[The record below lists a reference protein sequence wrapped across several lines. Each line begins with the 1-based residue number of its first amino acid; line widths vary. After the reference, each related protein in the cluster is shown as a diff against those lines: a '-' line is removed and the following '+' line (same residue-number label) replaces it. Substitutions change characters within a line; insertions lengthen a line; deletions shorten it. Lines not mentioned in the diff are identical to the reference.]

1 MPRLP
6 QRNRARSEVGSVA
19 RNQSRAV
26 PAALVVPA
34 ALAAQLLHYRVI
46 GPDMAQCPVRDV
58 LDRIGDKWTTLIL
71 IVLAEK
77 PHRFGEIRRAVPDIS
92 KRMLTQTLRTLERD
106 GMATRQVFPTTP
118 PSVEY
123 ALSPLGVSVLRPLA
137 TLVEWAEENH
147 ALVQRARIR
156 FDATAER

>member
-1 MPRLP
+1 MRGNVYDPDCP
-6 QRNRARSEVGSVA
+6 ART
-19 RNQSRAV
+19 
-26 PAALVVPA
+26 
-34 ALAAQLLHYRVI
+34 
-46 GPDMAQCPVRDV
+46 M
-58 LDRIGDKWTTLIL
+58 LDRIGDKWTTLIV

-92 KRMLTQTLRTLERD
+92 KRMLTQTLRHLERD
-106 GMATRQVFPTTP
+106 GMVTRQVFPTQP

-123 ALSPLGVSVLRPLA
+123 ALSTLGTSVLHPLA

-156 FDATAER
+156 FDTTALGRSAGRSS